1 MSATRLLLLCLLATL
16 GGCATSASPQ
26 QEVEKPKQAAVPKTD
41 FDGKQAFE
49 MLRKQVEFGPR
60 VPGSDAHSKCLDWM
74 VTTLKQHAPHVET
87 QPFTATYKGKSL
99 RMTNVVARFN
109 PGAKKQ
115 VVIAAHWDS
124 RPTADEEPRL
134 QFRNKPIDGANDG
147 ASGVAVLLEL
157 ARVFSKR
164 APTVGVQLVFFDGED
179 LGPAIDNMLL
189 GARHWGEKLKEPKP
203 AFGILLDMVGDK
215 DLFVPVEPYGYEVAK
230 AIVKK
235 VYGMAERLGLSKTFP
250 FELGPQ
256 VIDDHVPMNQAG
268 VPTIDLIDFDYPHW
282 HTLEDTLDKVSA
294 DSLHKVG
301 TLVEA
306 VLREEK

>member
-26 QEVEKPKQAAVPKTD
+26 QDVEKPKQAAAPKTD

-60 VPGSDAHSKCLDWM
+60 VPGSDAHAKCLEWM
-74 VTTLKQHAPHVET
+74 VTTLKQYTPHVEK
-87 QPFTATYKGKSL
+87 QPFTGSYKSKTL
-99 RMTNVVARFN
+99 HMTNVIARFN
-109 PGAKKQ
+109 PDAKKQ
-115 VVIAAHWDS
+115 VVIAAHWDT

-157 ARVFSKR
+157 ARVFATR
-164 APTVGVQLVFFDGED
+164 PPAVGVQLVFFDGED
-179 LGPAIDNMLL
+179 LGPSIDNMLL
-189 GARHWGEKLKEPKP
+189 GAKHWSQKLTTSKP
-203 AFGILLDMVGDK
+203 DFGILLDMVGDK
-215 DLFVPVEPYGYEVAK
+215 DLRIPVEAYSYEVAK
-230 AIVKK
+230 DIVKK
-235 VYGMAERLGLSKTFP
+235 VYGMAERLGMSKTFP
-250 FELGPQ
+250 FELGTQ
-256 VIDDHVPMNQAG
+256 ITDDHVPMNQAG
-268 VPTIDLIDFDYPHW
+268 VPTIDLIDFDYPYW

-306 VLREEK
+306 VLRDER